1 MTESM
6 SSLKAASNVNLQ
18 EAPKPSPRTRQGTT
32 PLEGKDASAGGSIKA
47 RPMDQE
53 DTNALAKELNETLK
67 QVDDNFSVSVDND
80 TGMMVVRITDSQTG
94 EVVRQV
100 PPQQVLDANVSV
112 ERIIGLLVNDQA

>member
-1 MTESM
+1 MTENM
-6 SSLKAASNVNLQ
+6 SSLKAVSNVNLQ
-18 EAPKPSPRTRQGTT
+18 EAPKPSQRTRQGTT
-32 PLEGKDASAGGSIKA
+32 PLEGKDASAGRQTEA

-53 DTNALAKELNETLK
+53 DVNALAKELNQTLK

-94 EVVRQV
+94 EVVKQV